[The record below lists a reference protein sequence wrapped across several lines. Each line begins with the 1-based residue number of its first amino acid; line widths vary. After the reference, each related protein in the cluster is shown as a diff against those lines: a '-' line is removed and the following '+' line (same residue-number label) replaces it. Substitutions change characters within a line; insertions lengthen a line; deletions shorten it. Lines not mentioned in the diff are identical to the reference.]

1 MSEERYYAQIGKVKV
16 ASEEEAN
23 ALLGDGWELLSI
35 KDMTITS
42 HPKEGEGAIVTTSPA
57 FILGLQRKDL
67 QQPNNQ
73 STAKSAPP
81 TANGQPA
88 ASISQLASRIAWK
101 DSTKNPSF
109 SWAHATSKDEAR
121 YPVPREVSE
130 LVAKIKA
137 AGRKVQENGYEYSL
151 SDDGHFLQR
160 IKHKEEP
167 EHPQ

>member
-1 MSEERYYAQIGKVKV
+1 MSEERYYAPIGKVKV

-57 FILGLQRKDL
+57 FILGLQRGDI
-67 QQPNNQ
+67 QQPNQ
-73 STAKSAPP
+73 PAAKSAPP
-81 TANGQPA
+81 TASVQPA
-88 ASISQLASRIAWK
+88 ASVSQLAARIAWK

-109 SWAHATSKDEAR
+109 SWAYATSKDEAK

-151 SDDGHFLQR
+151 SDDGRFLQR

>member
-1 MSEERYYAQIGKVKV
+1 MSNEDRYYSEIGKVKV

-35 KDMTITS
+35 KDMTIAS
-42 HPKEGEGAIVTTSPA
+42 HPKEGGDIVTISPA
-57 FILGLQRKDL
+57 FVLGLQKKYL

-73 STAKSAPP
+73 PATKLAAPA
-81 TANGQPA
+81 ANGQPA
-88 ASISQLASRIAWK
+88 ASVSQLAAKIAWK
-101 DSTKNPSF
+101 DSAKNPSF
-109 SWAHATSKDEAR
+109 SWAYATSKDEAK

>member
-57 FILGLQRKDL
+57 FILGLQRSDI
-67 QQPNNQ
+67 QQPNQ
-73 STAKSAPP
+73 PATKSAPP
-81 TANGQPA
+81 AANGQPA
-88 ASISQLASRIAWK
+88 ASVSQLAAKIAWK

-109 SWAHATSKDEAR
+109 SWAYATSKDEA
-121 YPVPREVSE
+121 
-130 LVAKIKA
+130 K
-137 AGRKVQENGYEYSL
+137 
-151 SDDGHFLQR
+151 
-160 IKHKEEP
+160 
-167 EHPQ
+167 